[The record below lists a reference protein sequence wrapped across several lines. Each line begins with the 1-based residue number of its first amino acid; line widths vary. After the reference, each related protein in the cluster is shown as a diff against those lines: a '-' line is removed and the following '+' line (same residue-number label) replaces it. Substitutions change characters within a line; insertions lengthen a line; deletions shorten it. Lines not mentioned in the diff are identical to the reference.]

1 MSVIEKVRPLA
12 AAAAERCGAGLW
24 DLEFAREGP
33 SWVLR
38 VTIDSPGG
46 VDMDMCEA
54 VSRALD
60 PMLDK
65 ADPIPQSYTLEVSS
79 AGAERVLRGEED
91 YRRFAGSYA
100 EVRLYAPKDGSREHF
115 GHLAAFDAETLTLDD
130 TAGKNPQT
138 FERAGI
144 AQVRLRLKF

>member
-1 MSVIEKVRPLA
+1 MTVAEKVRPLA
-12 AAAAERCGAGLW
+12 EAAAKHCEAELW

-38 VTIDSPGG
+38 VTIDRPGG
-46 VDMDMCEA
+46 VDMDLCEA

-60 PMLDK
+60 PMLDE
-65 ADPIPQSYTLEVSS
+65 ADPVPQSYTLEVSS

-91 YRRFAGSYA
+91 YQRFLGSYA
-100 EVRLYAPKDGSREHF
+100 EVRLYAPQNGSREHL
-115 GHLAAFDAETLTLDD
+115 GHLTAFDAETLTLGGAD
-130 TAGKNPQT
+130 GKNPQT
-138 FERAGI
+138 FPRAGI